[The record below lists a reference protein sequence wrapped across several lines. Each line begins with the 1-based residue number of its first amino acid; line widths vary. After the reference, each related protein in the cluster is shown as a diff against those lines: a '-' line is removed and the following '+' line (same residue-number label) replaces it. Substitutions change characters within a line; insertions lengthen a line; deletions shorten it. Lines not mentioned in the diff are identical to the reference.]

1 MSIKYVVSIEE
12 IVGDYKTIH
21 LNEIDAHYTNAV
33 LNECIEALLPLN
45 KGLASDVETVFEILN
60 K

>member
-1 MSIKYVVSIEE
+1 MSI
-12 IVGDYKTIH
+12 YKTIH

-33 LNECIEALLPLN
+33 LNECIEALLHLN

>member
-1 MSIKYVVSIEE
+1 MSI
-12 IVGDYKTIH
+12 YKTVY
-21 LNEIDAHYTNAV
+21 LNDIDAHYVNAV
-33 LNECIEALLPLN
+33 LNECIDALLPLN